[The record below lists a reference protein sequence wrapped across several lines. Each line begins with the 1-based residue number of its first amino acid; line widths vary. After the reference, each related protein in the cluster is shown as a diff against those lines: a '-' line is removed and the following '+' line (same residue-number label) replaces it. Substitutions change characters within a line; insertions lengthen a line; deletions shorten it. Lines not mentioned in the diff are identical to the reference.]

1 MKTFLTIF
9 TVSSAIRLID
19 ENSLWHNL
27 EADWI
32 ESKISVADGKSLTE
46 KGFIS
51 GKFGTH
57 SMKRPVTGFLVPI
70 PSLSRQRA
78 SIGNGCEDFPAFK
91 LLKWKAKSYRKRGE
105 RFNISNGKI

>member
-1 MKTFLTIF
+1 MKIFLAFF
-9 TVSSAIRLID
+9 TVSTGIRLID
-19 ENSLWHNL
+19 ENALWHNL

-32 ESKISVADGKSLTE
+32 ESRISVADGKSLSQ

-57 SMKRPVTGFLVPI
+57 SMKRPVSGFLVPI
-70 PSLSRQRA
+70 PSLSHQRN

-91 LLKWKAKSYRKRGE
+91 LLRWKAKSYRKRGK
-105 RFNISNGKI
+105 RVKISIYN